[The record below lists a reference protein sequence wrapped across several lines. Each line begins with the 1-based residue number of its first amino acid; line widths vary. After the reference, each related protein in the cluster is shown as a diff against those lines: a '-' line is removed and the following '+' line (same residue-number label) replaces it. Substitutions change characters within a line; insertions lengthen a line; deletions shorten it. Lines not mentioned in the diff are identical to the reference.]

1 MNNNRKNFVA
11 TLLLAAL
18 LSMALPWWGIM
29 LAALLSA
36 FFIPLKKAAIF
47 FIPFLAIFLYW
58 GVYCFVLGSS
68 NDFIL
73 AKKIALLFQL
83 NGNPYLLIILT
94 GALGGIAA
102 GVSAWLGKELRNLR
116 K

>member
-1 MNNNRKNFVA
+1 MNNNRKNFIA
-11 TLLLAAL
+11 TLLFAAL
-18 LSMALPWWGIM
+18 FSMTLPWWGIM

-36 FFIPLKKAAIF
+36 FLFPLKKAAVF
-47 FIPFLAIFLYW
+47 FVPFLAVFLFW

-83 NGNPYLLIILT
+83 NGNPYLLIVLT
-94 GALGGIAA
+94 GVVGGIAA
-102 GVSAWLGKELRNLR
+102 GVSAWLGKELHALR